1 MSIVDL
7 VTIYKEDVPED
18 FRNSVKYEDFMESFE
33 KEDSTSTCC
42 HKRYADTLNW
52 SISDVISYRR
62 PKFRKPFRIDTPVEG
77 SYYQSR
83 VN

>member
-33 KEDSTSTCC
+33 KDGCVHVAT
-42 HKRYADTLNW
+42 RGMRTL
-52 SISDVISYRR
+52 
-62 PKFRKPFRIDTPVEG
+62 
-77 SYYQSR
+77 
-83 VN
+83 